1 MNPGLFADW
10 QSNVERRDFVRGGR
24 TLIFAF
30 QDAMPSFKVEPYLGC
45 GDGAC

>member
-10 QSNVERRDFVRGGR
+10 QSNVERRDFLRGGGGHF
-24 TLIFAF
+24 FAF
-30 QDAMPSFKVEPYLGC
+30 QDAKPSLKVEPYLGC